1 MRWRSAGEG
10 GAVAAELA
18 AAMPAVI
25 LVLVLCLGAL
35 QALTQ
40 RAVLTDGAAQA
51 ARALARG
58 DAAPDLPAG
67 VTLTQDRDGD
77 AVCVLLSARAPLALG
92 VPVTGRAC
100 ALGGA
105 WG

>member
-1 MRWRSAGEG
+1 MRSRSAADG

-25 LVLVLCLGAL
+25 LVLALCLGAL

-58 DAAPDLPAG
+58 DPGPRLPAG
-67 VTLTQDRDGD
+67 VTEAQERDGD
-77 AVCVLLSARAPLALG
+77 ALCVTLSADAPLALG
-92 VPVTGRAC
+92 LTVSGRAC
-100 ALGGA
+100 ALAGA
-105 WG
+105 W

>member
-1 MRWRSAGEG
+1 MRCAASSPTSSAMRSHWAGDS

-25 LVLVLCLGAL
+25 LVLALCLGAL

-40 RAVLTDGAAQA
+40 RAVLTDAAAQS

-58 DAAPDLPAG
+58 DAAPRLPGG
-67 VTLTQDRDGD
+67 VTAAQERDGD
-77 AVCVLLSARAPLALG
+77 ELCVTLSAAAPLAL
-92 VPVTGRAC
+92 
-100 ALGGA
+100 
-105 WG
+105 